1 MNGTS
6 SGAPASSLR
15 VWLAVIVLVAVIV
28 VIGLAGFA
36 CYVTGYNHAV
46 RLEQAV
52 KEAWAQVDVVIERR
66 FDLIPNLVE
75 TVKGYA
81 AHEKEVFEHL
91 ADARGQY
98 QNARTVGEKA
108 AAASLFDK
116 ALVNVL
122 ALAEN
127 YPQLK
132 ANENFLKLQD
142 SLEGAENRIAVER
155 MRYNAAVQALNTYD
169 RSFFGGFFCRR
180 ADVQMAEF
188 YAAPEARKEAPKV
201 KF

>member
-1 MNGTS
+1 MVGTESQAHGSRS
-6 SGAPASSLR
+6 S
-15 VWLAVIVLVAVIV
+15 VWIGVVIAIAVIAVLAL
-28 VIGLAGFA
+28 IGFTW
-36 CYVTGYNHAV
+36 YVSGYNRAV
-46 RLEQAV
+46 GLEQSV
-52 KEAWAQVDVVIERR
+52 KESWAQVDVVIERR

-81 AHEKEVFEHL
+81 AHEKEVLEHL
-91 ADARGQY
+91 ADARTLY
-98 QNARTVGEKA
+98 QKAQTVGDKA
-108 AAASLFDK
+108 AAAGLFDK

-155 MRYNAAVQALNTYD
+155 MRYNTAVQALNTYY
-169 RSFFGGFFCRR
+169 RSFFGGFFCHR
-180 ADVQMAEF
+180 AGVEMAQF
-188 YAAPEARKEAPKV
+188 YAAPEAKREVPKV